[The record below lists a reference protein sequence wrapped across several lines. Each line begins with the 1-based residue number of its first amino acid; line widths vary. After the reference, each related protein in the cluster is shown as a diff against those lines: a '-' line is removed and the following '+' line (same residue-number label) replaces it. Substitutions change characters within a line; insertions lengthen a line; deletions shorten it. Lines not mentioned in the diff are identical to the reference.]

1 MFSHYRIIFYFKAIS
16 MLLLGLTALPSF
28 AVETRSLDLNPDKSD
43 YSVECIM
50 LDRAPN
56 GMQYHVS
63 FVMCCLE
70 GDGLPEL
77 VGGRNRKILGFD
89 GEDGKI
95 KPLWQLN
102 IDPGFNLQQRTP
114 VLGVVADFNNDAIGE
129 IYTTIVSDDHSDWR
143 FLAFD
148 PATETITLNVP
159 LPLGKDRRA
168 DGVWDGH
175 YLALGSVQDA
185 DGKGRPGVVLLRNV
199 EYDASLRGVVV
210 IDPFTG
216 EIIWDWECGPNPD
229 VESPLVADLDGDG
242 NNEIIIFGTSP
253 DNLGG
258 VKVNGTSDNQSLIFV
273 LDSRGNLL
281 WQGEIGPTFT
291 AGSYRTADLD
301 RDGVLEIIT
310 FTRGAPVNHTN
321 KLMVWDGLTGNLITQ
336 TRGSAGILGVA
347 FTEGPR
353 PGTSWVFA
361 GSDDGVIDRFLFEGT
376 TLVRDRRII
385 RDEPHCRVIGAV
397 DILPEEGPEI
407 VVDIGRGALLG
418 VLDRDL
424 KPLAACAENSYD
436 SKRILSLWHTQAG
449 ETALVLGNQQANWV
463 LQFHKVPTNYL
474 SMIQNVGFVLM
485 VLVAG
490 AGIFLLGQRKGRRE
504 GIPRHAVPT
513 GPRAAD
519 REVRY
524 RLWRQLDDI
533 KHEKMLEASRGLRRL
548 VWLLDAYATG
558 MGASEDLTERIRQL
572 MRDYSEVVKPRLE
585 GILQLARGE
594 QFENEIV
601 DATTGALDSLTQRLK
616 GLTTQSMNVTKVSDG
631 RGEMKKELQE
641 VEEGLF
647 GLWESLRDYFSTDPV
662 RMLKGMLLVRE
673 GEFSRSQIEAD
684 IVGAEKIPD
693 AGCLIDSSDLRYVLG
708 NLIDNAARAMDENE
722 NRRLLLQIERSNSE
736 ISLHVSDTGGGI
748 SPEIRERIFSGRFS
762 TRHGGGN
769 GLFRSREILRRW
781 GGEIILAESTLGKGT
796 TFIVRLR
803 AARKPENG
811 MAQEAKA

>member
-1 MFSHYRIIFYFKAIS
+1 MFSQYRITTYIKAIPI
-16 MLLLGLTALPSF
+16 LLLGLIALPSF
-28 AVETRSLDLNPDKSD
+28 GIDARHLELDPDKSD

-50 LDRAPN
+50 LDRVPAGSN
-56 GMQYHVS
+56 YHVS
-63 FVMCCLE
+63 YVMCCLE
-70 GDGLPEL
+70 GDGLSEM

-95 KPLWQLN
+95 KALWQLN

-114 VLGVVADFNNDAIGE
+114 VLGVVADFNNDAIEE

-148 PATETITLNVP
+148 PATETITLNVS

-175 YLALGSVQDA
+175 YLALGIVQDA
-185 DGKGRPGVVLLRNV
+185 DGTGRPGVVLLRNV

-216 EIIWDWECGPNPD
+216 EFIWEWECGPNPD
-229 VESPLVADLDGDG
+229 IESPLVADLDGDG
-242 NNEIIIFGTSP
+242 NNEIIIFGHSP

-258 VKVNGTSDNQSLIFV
+258 VKINGTSDNESTLFV
-273 LDSRGNLL
+273 LDSQGQLL
-281 WQGEIGPTFT
+281 WRGEIGPSFT
-291 AGSYRTADLD
+291 AGSFRTADLD
-301 RDGVLEIIT
+301 GDGALEIIA
-310 FTRGAPVNHTN
+310 FTRGAPVSHTN
-321 KLMVWDGLTGNLITQ
+321 KLMIWDGLSGRLISQ
-336 TRGSAGILGVA
+336 TRNPAGFLGVA

-361 GSDDGVIDRFLFEGT
+361 GSNDGVIDRFVFEGS
-376 TLVRDRRII
+376 TLTRDRRII
-385 RDEPHCRVIGAV
+385 HDEPYCRVVGAADV
-397 DILPEEGPEI
+397 LPEEGPEI
-407 VVDIGRGALLG
+407 LVDIGNGALFG

-424 KPLAACAENSYD
+424 KPLAACSENSYGA
-436 SKRILSLWHTQAG
+436 KRVLSLWHTQAG

-474 SMIQNVGFVLM
+474 SMVQNVGFALM

-490 AGIFLLGQRKGRRE
+490 AGIFLLGQRRGRRE

-594 QFENEIV
+594 HFESEIV
-601 DATTGALDSLTQRLK
+601 DATAGALDALSFRLK
-616 GLTTQSMNVTKVSDG
+616 GLTTESMNVTKVSDG
-631 RGEMKKELQE
+631 RGEMKKELEE
-641 VEEGLF
+641 VEQGLF
-647 GLWESLRDYFSTDPV
+647 SLWESLRDYFSTDPV
-662 RMLKGMLLVRE
+662 RMLKGMILVRE
-673 GEFSRSQIEAD
+673 GEFSRSQIAAD

-708 NLIDNAARAMDENE
+708 NLIDNAARAMDESE
-722 NRRLLLQIERSNSE
+722 NRRLLLQVERNNSE

-748 SPEIRERIFSGRFS
+748 PPEIRERIFSGRFS
-762 TRHGGGN
+762 TRHGGGS

-781 GGEIILAESTLGKGT
+781 GGEIILADSAPGEGT

-803 AARKPENG
+803 AAHKPENG
-811 MAQEAKA
+811 MAREARA